1 MSDRARW
8 EFRHG
13 EARGAPL
20 GAPSAWV
27 MSRALSLSARDL
39 IVDVAAGRG
48 RHAVPL
54 ARAGR
59 RVIAVDIVASALADA
74 RTAAPIVAIAAD
86 ASALPLR
93 DASVDAIVCVNF
105 LDRDAMPR
113 LSSLLR
119 GGGTIIFETFTVAQR
134 TLGRGPTSAAHLL
147 ERDELPLLLAPLA
160 MLEYRE
166 GLVRDDAGE
175 RYVARA
181 MAMKE
186 VSAQPRAQ

>member
-1 MSDRARW
+1 
-8 EFRHG
+8 
-13 EARGAPL
+13 
-20 GAPSAWV
+20 
-27 MSRALSLSARDL
+27 MSRALSLSARDRIIDL
-39 IVDVAAGRG
+39 AAGRG

-59 RVIAVDIVASALADA
+59 RVVAVDIVSNALAES
-74 RTAAPIVAIAAD
+74 RTTPLDVVAAD
-86 ASALPLR
+86 VSALPFR
-93 DASVDAIVCVNF
+93 DGSLDAIVCVNF
-105 LDRDAMPR
+105 LDRDAFAR

-119 GGGTIIFETFTVAQR
+119 GGGTVIIETFTVAQR
-134 TLGRGPTSAAHLL
+134 TLGRGPTSDAHLL
-147 ERDELPLLLAPLA
+147 RRDELPSLLAPLA

-186 VSAQPRAQ
+186 VKAKPRAQ

>member
-1 MSDRARW
+1 MTDRERW
-8 EFRHG
+8 EARHG
-13 EARGAPL
+13 DAHGAPL

-39 IVDVAAGRG
+39 IVDLAAGRG

-59 RVIAVDIVASALADA
+59 RVIAVDLVSS
-74 RTAAPIVAIAAD
+74 AIAECRAVSQLDAVVAD
-86 ASALPLR
+86 VSIPPFR
-93 DASVDAIVCVNF
+93 DGSIDAIVCVNF
-105 LDRDAMPR
+105 LDRSGFAR

-119 GGGTIIFETFTVAQR
+119 GGGTAIIETFTVAQR
-134 TLGRGPTSAAHLL
+134 TLGRGPTNDAHLL
-147 ERDELPLLLAPLA
+147 RRDELPSLLVPLV

-186 VSAQPRAQ
+186 AKAKPRAQ

>member
-1 MSDRARW
+1 
-8 EFRHG
+8 
-13 EARGAPL
+13 
-20 GAPSAWV
+20 

-59 RVIAVDIVASALADA
+59 RVVAVDIVASALAEA
-74 RTAAPIVAIAAD
+74 RAVSQLDVVVAD
-86 ASALPLR
+86 AATPPFR
-93 DASVDAIVCVNF
+93 DGTIDAIVCVNF
-105 LDRDAMPR
+105 LDRDTFMR

-119 GGGTIIFETFTVAQR
+119 GGGTMIIETFTVAQR
-134 TLGRGPTSAAHLL
+134 TLGRGPTSDAHLL
-147 ERDELPLLLAPLA
+147 RRDELPSLLAPLA

-186 VSAQPRAQ
+186 VKAKPRAQ